1 MSDLTSQL
9 NDISN
14 ANRLNTV
21 ESAYAG
27 TAGSQ
32 TNFTGQWQGYDDKGQ
47 GLIKVNGKIY
57 SASVLGLTSRPLN
70 ANVLLRVGKDIKT
83 INW

>member
-1 MSDLTSQL
+1 MSSLTSRL

-21 ESAYAG
+21 EAAYAG
-27 TAGSQ
+27 APGSQ
-32 TNFTGQWQGYDDKGQ
+32 ANFTGQWQGYDEKGN
-47 GLIKVNGKIY
+47 GLIRVNGKVY

-70 ANVLLRVGKDIKT
+70 ANVLIRVGKNIRT